1 MENQD
6 EKESEAISLNADKA
20 RIRQAKVK
28 ISLVREILASERA
41 RVRES
46 LLRQEEYLRELE
58 KLEAWLQIGN

>member
-6 EKESEAISLNADKA
+6 EKESEAISLSADKA
-20 RIRQAKVK
+20 KIRQAKVK
-28 ISLVREILASERA
+28 ISLVREILSSERA